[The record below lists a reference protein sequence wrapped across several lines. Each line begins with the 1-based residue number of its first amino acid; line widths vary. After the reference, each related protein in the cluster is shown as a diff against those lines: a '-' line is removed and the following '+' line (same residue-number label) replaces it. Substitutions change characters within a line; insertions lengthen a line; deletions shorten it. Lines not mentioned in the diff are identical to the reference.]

1 MGLLDYFKKDAAD
14 DRKRERARAKLT
26 NMYYQQADRMA
37 AAESAYELAKAGDPV
52 AVEVL
57 LARFEHLCPSQT
69 VDREEKEHVVNLLV
83 SLGDRG
89 VPVIVDYCTKLR
101 KPVYWPFR
109 VLERLWPAE
118 KVESL
123 LAEILEGTDNEYWR
137 DPEKKIGLMQ
147 MAIEVS
153 TERVTAALVPFVE
166 DQLEEVRFRAVD
178 ALVQRRADIA
188 AALLPRLAADEE
200 SGRIVALIAKRFADA
215 GWGLGDAASAVSA
228 RLPRGFAVVDGKV
241 VAR

>member
-37 AAESAYELAKAGDPV
+37 AAESAYELAKAGDTV

-83 SLGDRG
+83 SLSDRA

-147 MAIEVS
+147 MAVEVP

-178 ALVQRRADIA
+178 ALVQRRADVA
-188 AALLPRLAADEE
+188 PALLPRLAGDEE
-200 SGRIVALIAKRFADA
+200 SGRIVALIAKRFAEA
-215 GWGLGDAASAVSA
+215 GWELGESVAAASA
-228 RLPRGFAVVDGKV
+228 RLPRGFGVVDGKV